1 MRRTKTS
8 LLSLVCL
15 GLIALMAGCGSTS
28 TGSTG
33 GGTGTFTLGAE
44 AAVTIAQGSTR
55 TFTVTPASSN
65 NFTGSV
71 QVSVT
76 GLPTGVTVTPAVA
89 MVAVGSSTTFTLTAA
104 ANAVVGTTN
113 VKVYGASGD
122 LSTNA
127 TVALTVT
134 ATTNPPGSQDFT
146 LTAAPQTL
154 SLTPGAAGQVT
165 LSSAAINGFS
175 GTIAVAVKGLP
186 TGVTVSPATISL
198 TSTNPVSITL
208 TAADDA
214 PATTTPVQVS
224 FVGTSGTLSHTATLQ
239 LTVAGTTPPVNPDFT
254 LTLAPQT
261 LSLTPG
267 AAGQVTLSSTAI
279 DGFNGTITVAMQGL
293 PTGVTVSPTPLS
305 LTPGNPL
312 VITLS
317 AANDASATTTPVQ
330 VSFVGT
336 SGTLSH
342 TATLQLTVAG
352 TTPPVN
358 PDFTL
363 MVAPQTLSLT
373 PGTNGQVTLSSAAIN
388 GFSGTI
394 AVAVQGLP
402 TGVTMSPT
410 TISLT
415 SGNPLVITL
424 TAAAD
429 APATTTPVQVS
440 FVGTSGTLSHTATLQ
455 LTVVGTTPP
464 VNPDFTFTVAPQTLS
479 LTPGANGQVTLNSTA
494 LNGFSGTITVAVQ
507 GLPTGVTV
515 SPTTL
520 SLTSG
525 NPLVVTLTAAVDAP
539 ATTTPVQVSFVGT
552 SGTLSHTATLQLTVN
567 SVGPTGP
574 DFTIAAAPNAITVA
588 QGAESDPVNIG
599 VTGIN
604 GFSGN
609 VTFAV
614 SGLPAGVTVIP
625 SQGTLESGWM
635 DPVVF
640 VVAADA
646 TIGTAT
652 VTITGTSGVLTHTAT
667 LALTVSGPAPL
678 DFVSL
683 TLSPTS
689 ETVTTGSIGTVSVTA
704 TATQGYT
711 GPVNVSATNLPTGI
725 TVSPAA
731 TVLTPGVAQTFTVI
745 AAANATPGSYT
756 VTFLGQVNSVNGS
769 APLALTVVNPTNTG
783 LDVPT
788 WHYDIGRTGLDAQ
801 ETSLTPTAVA
811 ATFGKRSVL
820 AMDGAVDAQP
830 LYLSGMTIGAQT
842 HNVLYVATENDS
854 VYAMDASSGAQLWKT
869 SALQTSETAAD
880 NQGCNEL
887 SSQVGITST
896 PVIDRYFGPDGAIY
910 FVAKTKDSGGN
921 YHQRLHALDLTTGA
935 ELAGSPVEIT
945 ATYPANGGV
954 TQTFDPGIF
963 VERSALLLSQ
973 GTVYLS
979 WGAPCQQTSFDY
991 DGWVMAYGEATL
1003 AQQSV
1008 LDLTPNG
1015 SGGGI
1020 WMSGAG
1026 PAADQFGS
1034 VFLITSNGTFDTTL
1048 GSNGGPVNSDYG
1060 NGYVQI
1066 QSSNGVMSVFDY
1078 FEPLNGV
1085 PGSANYQDQGS
1096 GGIVLIPD
1104 IQEGGPTL
1112 SLAAGA
1118 GKDGNIYEL
1127 SRLGGSMGEYDGQ
1140 NDSNFYTLSNALPNG
1155 ASSTPATIEGIL
1167 YYGGNGDSLKAFVV
1181 LGFSSF
1187 PASEATNTLGPAG
1200 ATPVISTKSDMST
1213 PIVWTLDTTASGGP
1227 ALYAY
1232 DAMNLSSQ
1240 LYSSSAKSGD
1250 AVGATSAHAVPL
1262 VANGSVYI
1270 GTETGITIFGL
1281 Q

>member
-15 GLIALMAGCGSTS
+15 GLMALVAGCGSTS

-33 GGTGTFTLGAE
+33 DGTGSFTLGAE

-55 TFTVTPASSN
+55 TFTVTPASSS

-76 GLPTGVTVTPAVA
+76 GLPTGVTVTPATA
-89 MVAVGSSTTFTLTAA
+89 TIKVGSSTTFTLTAA
-104 ANAVVGTTN
+104 ANATVGTTN

-122 LSTNA
+122 LSTST

-134 ATTNPPGSQDFT
+134 ATTNPPGSPDFT

-198 TSTNPVSITL
+198 TSTNPVVLTL

-214 PATTTPVQVS
+214 PATTTPAQVI
-224 FVGTSGTLSHTATLQ
+224 
-239 LTVAGTTPPVNPDFT
+239 FT
-254 LTLAPQT
+254 
-261 LSLTPG
+261 
-267 AAGQVTLSSTAI
+267 
-279 DGFNGTITVAMQGL
+279 
-293 PTGVTVSPTPLS
+293 
-305 LTPGNPL
+305 
-312 VITLS
+312 
-317 AANDASATTTPVQ
+317 
-330 VSFVGT
+330 
-336 SGTLSH
+336 
-342 TATLQLTVAG
+342 
-352 TTPPVN
+352 
-358 PDFTL
+358 
-363 MVAPQTLSLT
+363 
-373 PGTNGQVTLSSAAIN
+373 
-388 GFSGTI
+388 
-394 AVAVQGLP
+394 
-402 TGVTMSPT
+402 
-410 TISLT
+410 
-415 SGNPLVITL
+415 
-424 TAAAD
+424 
-429 APATTTPVQVS
+429 
-440 FVGTSGTLSHTATLQ
+440 GTSGTLSHTATLQ

-464 VNPDFTFTVAPQTLS
+464 VNPDFTLTLAPQTLS
-479 LTPGANGQVTLNSTA
+479 LTPGAGGQVTLSSTA
-494 LNGFSGTITVAVQ
+494 IAGFNGTIAVAVQ

-515 SPTTL
+515 SPTTI
-520 SLTSG
+520 SLTPG
-525 NPLVVTLTAAVDAP
+525 NPLAITLTAANDAP
-539 ATTTPVQVSFVGT
+539 ATTTPVQVSFIGT
-552 SGTLSHTATLQLTVN
+552 SGTLSHTATLQLTVVGTTPPVN
-567 SVGPTGP
+567 PDFTLTVAPQTLSVTPGANGQVTLSSTALNGFSGTIAVAVQGLPTGVTVSPTTISLTPGNPLVITLTAASDAPATTTAVQVSFVGTSETLSHTATLQLTVNAVGPTEP
-574 DFTIAAAPNAITVA
+574 DFTIAATPNAITVA
-588 QGAESDPVNIG
+588 QGAQSDTVEIG
-599 VTGIN
+599 ATGIN

-614 SGLPAGVTVIP
+614 SGLPTGVTVIP
-625 SQGTLESGWM
+625 ATGTLESGWM

-667 LALTVSGPAPL
+667 LALTVSGPPPL

-683 TLSPTS
+683 ALSPTS

-711 GPVNVSATNLPTGI
+711 GPVNVSAPNLPTGI
-725 TVSPAA
+725 TVSPATA
-731 TVLTPGVAQTFTVI
+731 VLTPGVAQTFTVI
-745 AAANATPGSYT
+745 AAVNATPGSYT

-769 APLALTVVNPTNTG
+769 APLALTVVNPTSTG

-788 WHYDIGRTGLDAQ
+788 WHYDMGRTGLDAQ
-801 ETSLTPTAVA
+801 EASLTPTTVA

-820 AMDGAVDAQP
+820 AMDGEVDAQP
-830 LYLSGMTIGAQT
+830 LYLSAVTIGAIGAQTT

-854 VYAMDASSGAQLWKT
+854 VYALDASSGAQLWKT
-869 SALQTSETAAD
+869 SALQASETAAD

-979 WGAPCQQTSFDY
+979 WAAPCQQTSFDY

-1026 PAADQFGS
+1026 PAADQYGS

-1048 GSNGGPVNSDYG
+1048 GGNGDPVNGDYG
-1060 NGYVQI
+1060 NGYVEI
-1066 QSSNGVMSVFDY
+1066 QSSNGVMSVFDF

-1127 SRLGGSMGEYDGQ
+1127 SRTGGSMGEYDGQ
-1140 NDSNFYTLSNALPNG
+1140 NDNNFYTMSNALPNG
-1155 ASSTPATIEGIL
+1155 ASSTPAVFDTVL
-1167 YYGGNGDSLKAFVV
+1167 YYGGNGDSLKAFLS
-1181 LGFSSF
+1181 LGFSNS
-1187 PASEATNTLGPAG
+1187 AVSQATNTLGPAG
-1200 ATPVISTKSDMST
+1200 ATPVISANGMST

-1232 DAMNLSSQ
+1232 DATNLSSQ
-1240 LYSSSAKSGD
+1240 LYSSTTKSGD
-1250 AVGATSAHAVPL
+1250 AVGATGAHAVPL

-1270 GTETGITIFGL
+1270 GTESGITIFGL